1 MNRTNSVYDT
11 IKIRKKSKLCNK
23 YVFFQF
29 VINASVPELSQQ
41 RTRIQKGC
49 DLT

>member
-1 MNRTNSVYDT
+1 MIQY
-11 IKIRKKSKLCNK
+11 KSDKNLN
-23 YVFFQF
+23 YVITMSFFQF